1 MLMLLQP
8 MPSSNLLKPGSAS
21 EGLQPTFALQII
33 EQGVVDE
40 YSLRDSLRS
49 TPPAF
54 DMEAVVTK
62 LGQRIKITEHL
73 DRHLSVTS

>member
-8 MPSSNLLKPGSAS
+8 MPSSNFLKSGSAA
-21 EGLQPTFALQII
+21 EGLQQTLALQII
-33 EQGVVDE
+33 EQGVADE

-49 TPPAF
+49 TPSAF
-54 DMEAVVTK
+54 ELKAVVTK

-73 DRHLSVTS
+73 DRHLSATP